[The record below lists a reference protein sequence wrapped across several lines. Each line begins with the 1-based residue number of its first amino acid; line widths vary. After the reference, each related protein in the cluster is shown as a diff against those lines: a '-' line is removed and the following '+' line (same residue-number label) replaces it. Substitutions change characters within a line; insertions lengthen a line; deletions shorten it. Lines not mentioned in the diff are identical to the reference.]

1 MTKWGAKLLRD
12 RTTRRPCGRDGAGEG
27 AGDARIAMLGG
38 SGRRGWRGRQE
49 LLNHQTALLLL
60 HAFYSIKMDLQ
71 ENVNARTTANP
82 N

>member
-1 MTKWGAKLLRD
+1 MTGQLGVPAGGTELEREQGMRGSPCSGAR
-12 RTTRRPCGRDGAGEG
+12 GAG
-27 AGDARIAMLGG
+27 GG
-38 SGRRGWRGRQE
+38 EEDEE